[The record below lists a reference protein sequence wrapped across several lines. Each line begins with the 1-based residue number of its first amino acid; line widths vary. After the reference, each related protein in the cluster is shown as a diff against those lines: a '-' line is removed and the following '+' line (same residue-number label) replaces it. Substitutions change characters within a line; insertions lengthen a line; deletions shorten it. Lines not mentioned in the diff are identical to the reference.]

1 MTKLIAHRGLKIKD
15 VKENSIEAIRLALQN
30 DHYAGFECDVRTTKD
45 KKFVIMHN
53 PIKQNDMI
61 SLTTYKELKDKY
73 HIPLLEDVLKLQ
85 SNKIFLLEIKEPN
98 LDVDLF
104 LNFLRSYQNK
114 NIYLMSFHNSVIKK
128 LAVSSRFYKLGVLNY
143 VLNSEE
149 NYNDYDFI
157 CLLEAIVTPK
167 LIKYFEAKKIETF
180 LYGIHH
186 FDSLVSMYPNSYFI
200 TDKII
205 DS

>member
-1 MTKLIAHRGLKIKD
+1 MTRFIAHRGLKEKGM
-15 VKENSIEAIRLALQN
+15 KENSIEAFESAIN
-30 DHYAGFECDVRTTKD
+30 SVHYAGFECDVRTTKD
-45 KKFVIMHN
+45 KKFVIIHN
-53 PIKQNDMI
+53 PIKQNEII
-61 SLTTYKELKDKY
+61 SLTDYKDLKEKY
-73 HIPLLEDVLKLQ
+73 QIPLLEEVLKLK
-85 SNKIFLLEIKEPN
+85 SDKIFLLEIKEPN

-104 LNFLRSYQNK
+104 LNLLDSYKGK

-128 LAVSSRFYKLGVLNY
+128 LRREERFYKLGVLNY

-149 NYNDYDFI
+149 EYKDYDFI

-167 LIKYFEAKKIETF
+167 LVHYFETKKIETF

-186 FDSLVSMYPNSYFI
+186 LESLVSTYPNSYLI
-200 TDKII
+200 TDKVI